1 MNTQSNYQ
9 FADKSES
16 FTMFKE
22 SLKTPIPKNTLR
34 TAVKAVRKKLWK
46 MQNISVCG
54 QDTENVLKTFY
65 GSF

>member
-1 MNTQSNYQ
+1 
-9 FADKSES
+9 
-16 FTMFKE
+16 MFKE
-22 SLKTPIPKNTLR
+22 SLKTPIPKNTVR